1 MKAANRSRKIKFF
14 LDKMKEQENQTD
26 SVVKLVKDL
35 IVKKAVLWIKAPH
48 TVEKDRLLQAQ
59 GHISPGES
67 PLAPDSLPAGSD
79 ATRLL
84 SCIP

>member
-35 IVKKAVLWIKAPH
+35 IVKKAVLWIKAAAPIIGL
-48 TVEKDRLLQAQ
+48 VLFLLV
-59 GHISPGES
+59 
-67 PLAPDSLPAGSD
+67 
-79 ATRLL
+79 LL
-84 SCIP
+84 VVNAARKLKEEGKHCSGGVVL